1 MLFPFPPFPPP
12 APPRPAAR
20 PNQAGRVSSG
30 IKSGQLVKAV
40 LRPAEGAGSM
50 RPATANSIDA
60 FFNPAL
66 QIAAMQANQAARSNN
81 YGSEIVFQFNPESL
95 SFSRSMEI
103 DTNKQGRA
111 SDTGIKKIAFAG
123 PTALTISISNIT
135 FDTYETGADVYE
147 TYIKKLLETV
157 KFSIFDTRI
166 RARRPPI
173 YYFVW
178 KHNYLRCFVEK
189 LDFKLTMFLAD
200 GTPVRATANL
210 SLKGVTETGFG
221 AVQK

>member
-1 MLFPFPPFPPP
+1 MFLPF
-12 APPRPAAR
+12 RPAIQPQQANSR
-20 PNQAGRVSSG
+20 NNQAGRGNSR
-30 IKSGQLVKAV
+30 INSGQLVKAV
-40 LRPAEGAGSM
+40 LRPADS
-50 RPATANSIDA
+50 ANSMQA
-60 FFNPAL
+60 ARFNPADAIFNPSAML
-66 QIAAMQANQAARSNN
+66 AAARANQSALSNK

-135 FDTYETGADVYE
+135 FDTYEAGTDVYE

-157 KFSIFDTRI
+157 KFSIFDARI
-166 RARRPPI
+166 RAKRPPI
-173 YYFVW
+173 YYFIW
-178 KHNYLRCFVEK
+178 KHNYLQCFVEK

-210 SLKGVTETGFG
+210 SLKGVSSQGFG